1 VALGALDM
9 PQRYSPRPFG
19 YLARVIQRAAPVNSA
34 ATAAEGPWLLSRR
47 AELSIVA
54 LIVLAGFALRAA
66 ALGQSLLGDELF
78 TYQIATRHSLGGVLD
93 GVTSTELNP
102 PLYFVLAWLAAK
114 LGDPLIAI
122 RVPSLMFATA
132 AMPMVWLVGRRTV
145 GRVPALLG
153 TALYALAPFAVYYG
167 SEARAYSAL
176 TFLAVAST
184 YALLRAL
191 EEGGGRRW
199 WALYAA
205 ASAGVMYTHYTGLF
219 VLVAQAAWALWFHRD
234 RWRPLAVSCGAA
246 ALAYVPWLPFIREN
260 VPVDIIKLVFPLT
273 PRNFVRGQARLF
285 PGHPYAGIDQVP
297 GKVGLAMVLL
307 GVAGAAALAIAP
319 LVRAR
324 VRPALSPGVVLAVAL
339 AVSSSIGAV
348 LADWAGQPIYL
359 PRNLIASLP
368 PLCLAL
374 GALVVR
380 LPRPAAVATGALIA
394 GGVGL
399 GTYHAL
405 QPANG
410 RPQYKAAAHW
420 VDQRA
425 RPGDPVA
432 QIPGFRARGILK
444 DSFSVNFERPH
455 PVFTVDTQGRQA
467 LAAADRRGRLFVIT
481 LRAAGVPAAPVPH
494 PPLRLVAHRGFPGT
508 TPVEALEYAA
518 P

>member
-1 VALGALDM
+1 M
-9 PQRYSPRPFG
+9 
-19 YLARVIQRAAPVNSA
+19 IQRAAPAGSA
-34 ATAAEGPWLLSRR
+34 ATAAPTRSRRLSPR
-47 AELSIVA
+47 AELAVVA

-66 ALGQSLLGDELF
+66 LLGQSLLGDELF
-78 TYQIATRHSLGGVLD
+78 TYDIATRHSLGD
-93 GVTSTELNP
+93 MMHGVTSTELNP
-102 PLYFVLAWLAAK
+102 PLYFVLAWIAAK
-114 LGDPLIAI
+114 AGDPLIAI
-122 RVPSLMFATA
+122 RVPSLIFATA
-132 AMPMVWLVGRRTV
+132 AIPMVWLVGRRTV

-167 SEARAYSAL
+167 SEARAYSTL

-191 EEGGGRRW
+191 DDGASRW
-199 WALYAA
+199 WWAAYAA

-219 VLVAQAAWALWFHRD
+219 VLIAQAAWALWFHRG
-234 RWRPLAVSCGAA
+234 RWRAIALSCAA
-246 ALAYVPWLPFIREN
+246 AAIAYAPWLPYIREN

-285 PGHPYAGIDQVP
+285 PGHPYVGLGEVP
-297 GKVGLAMVLL
+297 GKVELAMVLL
-307 GVAGAAALAIAP
+307 GVSIAAALVIAR
-319 LVRAR
+319 LVRDRA
-324 VRPALSPGVVLAVAL
+324 RPALAPGIVLVVGL

-374 GALVVR
+374 AALVVR
-380 LPRPAAVATGALIA
+380 VPRPAAIASGALVAA
-394 GGVGL
+394 GLGL
-399 GTYHAL
+399 GTYHSL

-420 VDQRA
+420 VDARA

-432 QIPGFRARGILK
+432 QIPGFRARGILR

-455 PVFTVDTQGRQA
+455 PVFTVDTEGRGA
-467 LAAADRRGRLFVIT
+467 LAAAGRRGRLFVIA
-481 LRAAGVPAAPVPH
+481 LRAAGVPAAPVPR
-494 PPLRLVAHRGFPGT
+494 PPLRLVARKSFPGT